1 MLEKDTAKKEAKA
14 EAKALAEAKKK
25 EVRRLL
31 PSCFS
36 MGPELFVGVD
46 GHDQTDTTEQEQVR
60 DGLDSR
66 FSSSTT
72 TAPLFLTSTISN
84 FPTLLRRRGPRF
96 LAIASHRGAKAL
108 LNQT

>member
-36 MGPELFVGVD
+36 MGPELFSGVD

-60 DGLDSR
+60 DVDTRVGSLWYV
-66 FSSSTT
+66 FATSS
-72 TAPLFLTSTISN
+72 N
-84 FPTLLRRRGPRF
+84 
-96 LAIASHRGAKAL
+96 
-108 LNQT
+108 